1 MKIFFSIIFFARIY
15 TETVERNIC
24 YERTNDERML
34 RGSAWMTAGSI
45 ISRILGALY
54 IIPWYSWF
62 GSDKLQANAL
72 YTKGYTVY
80 SIFLMIAISGIP
92 SAVAKQVAHYNSKNE
107 YGVSKRLF
115 KTSLMALFILGAVCT
130 LVFWL
135 IAPFIS
141 QGDPRMVSI
150 YRSLALALLVIP
162 AMSLLRGYFQGFQDM
177 APSALSQL
185 IEQFLRI
192 IYMLLATYITIKVM
206 GLPFEVGVWQS
217 TFAAFI
223 GAVGGTLLLVGYY
236 LKHKKRLDEL
246 VSQSND
252 QLEITNKTLLKEV
265 LYQALPFI
273 FIACAMS
280 MFNLVDQFT
289 FPVIMQQAGAYS
301 MTQINALYALF
312 AGNANKLIMIV
323 VALSTA
329 MATTAIPLL
338 SEAVARRDSALMKKQ
353 LLESLELLFFV
364 MLPAV
369 FGMAAVS
376 RPLYLVFYGYEATG
390 IFVLAISAY
399 VALAMGLFNVL
410 GSLLQGIYENK
421 QAIKYTTLG
430 LGVKL
435 VLQYPLTLWLGVF
448 GPLLATGIAMSW
460 ASYLMLRFLYLKYNL
475 PTGQLQV
482 NVNKMFIVALLMFGV
497 TLLFVSGY
505 YMVFPGNSRLSA
517 LVGLSLAAGI
527 GGYLYLL
534 ACFKLGLLQ
543 RILGIKVT
551 SKLQKIFRWK

>member
-1 MKIFFSIIFFARIY
+1 MKEQ
-15 TETVERNIC
+15 TMKEK
-24 YERTNDERML
+24 ML

-223 GAVGGTLLLVGYY
+223 GALGGTLLLVGYY

-435 VLQYPLTLWLGVF
+435 ILQYPLTLWLGVF

>member
-1 MKIFFSIIFFARIY
+1 MKEQ
-15 TETVERNIC
+15 TMKEK
-24 YERTNDERML
+24 ML

-115 KTSLMALFILGAVCT
+115 KTSLVALFILGAVCT

-135 IAPFIS
+135 IAPWIS

-150 YRSLALALLVIP
+150 YRSLALALLIIP
-162 AMSLLRGYFQGFQDM
+162 SMSLLRGYFQGFQDM

-206 GLPFEVGVWQS
+206 GLPFEAGVWQS

-236 LKHKKRLDEL
+236 LKHKKRLDKL

-252 QLEITNKTLLKEV
+252 QLKITNATLLKEV

-301 MTQINALYALF
+301 MAQINALYALF
-312 AGNANKLIMIV
+312 AGNTNKLIMIV

-338 SEAVARRDSALMKKQ
+338 SEAVAKCDSTLMKKQ

-421 QAIKYTTLG
+421 QAIKYTAWRLG
-430 LGVKL
+430 LKL

-482 NVNKMFIVALLMFGV
+482 NVNKMFMVALLMFGV
-497 TLLFVSGY
+497 TLLFVGGY
-505 YMVFPGNSRLSA
+505 YMIFPGNSRWSA
-517 LVGLSLAAGI
+517 LVSLSLAAGV

-534 ACFKLGLLQ
+534 ACFKLGLVQ
-543 RILGIKVT
+543 RILGTKVT

>member
-1 MKIFFSIIFFARIY
+1 MKEQ
-15 TETVERNIC
+15 TMKEK
-24 YERTNDERML
+24 ML

-115 KTSLMALFILGAVCT
+115 KTSLVALFILGAVCT

-150 YRSLALALLVIP
+150 YRSLALALLIIP

>member
-1 MKIFFSIIFFARIY
+1 MKEQ
-15 TETVERNIC
+15 TMKEK
-24 YERTNDERML
+24 ML

-236 LKHKKRLDEL
+236 LKHKKSLDEL

>member
-1 MKIFFSIIFFARIY
+1 MKEQ
-15 TETVERNIC
+15 TMKEK
-24 YERTNDERML
+24 ML

-115 KTSLMALFILGAVCT
+115 KTSLVALFILGAVCT

-150 YRSLALALLVIP
+150 YRSLALALLIIP
-162 AMSLLRGYFQGFQDM
+162 VMSLLRGYFQGFQDM

-236 LKHKKRLDEL
+236 LKHKKSLDEL

-435 VLQYPLTLWLGVF
+435 ILQYPLTLWLGVF

-497 TLLFVSGY
+497 TVLFVSGY

>member
-1 MKIFFSIIFFARIY
+1 MKEQ
-15 TETVERNIC
+15 TMKEK
-24 YERTNDERML
+24 ML

-115 KTSLMALFILGAVCT
+115 KTSLVALFILGAVCT

-150 YRSLALALLVIP
+150 YRSLALALLIIP
-162 AMSLLRGYFQGFQDM
+162 SMSLLRGYFQGFQDM

>member
-1 MKIFFSIIFFARIY
+1 MKEQ
-15 TETVERNIC
+15 TMKEK
-24 YERTNDERML
+24 ML

>member
-1 MKIFFSIIFFARIY
+1 MKEQ
-15 TETVERNIC
+15 TMKEK
-24 YERTNDERML
+24 ML

-223 GAVGGTLLLVGYY
+223 GAVGGTLLVVGDY

>member
-1 MKIFFSIIFFARIY
+1 MKEQ
-15 TETVERNIC
+15 TMKEK
-24 YERTNDERML
+24 ML

-301 MTQINALYALF
+301 ITQINALYALF

-551 SKLQKIFRWK
+551 SKLQKIIRWK

>member
-1 MKIFFSIIFFARIY
+1 MKEQ
-15 TETVERNIC
+15 TMKEK
-24 YERTNDERML
+24 ML

-62 GSDKLQANAL
+62 VSDKLQANAL

-252 QLEITNKTLLKEV
+252 QLKITNKTLLKEV

-435 VLQYPLTLWLGVF
+435 ILQYPLTLWLGVF

>member
-1 MKIFFSIIFFARIY
+1 MKEQ
-15 TETVERNIC
+15 TMKEK
-24 YERTNDERML
+24 ML

-115 KTSLMALFILGAVCT
+115 KTSLVALFILGAVCT

-236 LKHKKRLDEL
+236 LKHKKSLDEL

-435 VLQYPLTLWLGVF
+435 ILQYPLTLWLGVF

>member
-1 MKIFFSIIFFARIY
+1 MKEQ
-15 TETVERNIC
+15 TMKEK
-24 YERTNDERML
+24 ML

-115 KTSLMALFILGAVCT
+115 KTSLVALFILGAVCT
-130 LVFWL
+130 LIFGL

-150 YRSLALALLVIP
+150 YRSLALALLIIP

-435 VLQYPLTLWLGVF
+435 ILQYPLTLWLGVF

>member
-1 MKIFFSIIFFARIY
+1 MKEQ
-15 TETVERNIC
+15 TMKEK
-24 YERTNDERML
+24 ML

-115 KTSLMALFILGAVCT
+115 KTSLVALCILGAVCT
-130 LVFWL
+130 LIFWL

-150 YRSLALALLVIP
+150 YRSLALALLIIP
-162 AMSLLRGYFQGFQDM
+162 SMSLLRGYFQGFQDM

-399 VALAMGLFNVL
+399 IALAMGLFNVL

-543 RILGIKVT
+543 RILGIKVI

>member
-1 MKIFFSIIFFARIY
+1 MKEQ
-15 TETVERNIC
+15 TMKEK
-24 YERTNDERML
+24 ML

-192 IYMLLATYITIKVM
+192 IYMVLGTYITIKVM

-410 GSLLQGIYENK
+410 GSPLQGIYENK

>member
-1 MKIFFSIIFFARIY
+1 MKEQ
-15 TETVERNIC
+15 TMKEK
-24 YERTNDERML
+24 ML

-115 KTSLMALFILGAVCT
+115 KTSLVALFILGAVCT

>member
-1 MKIFFSIIFFARIY
+1 MKEQ
-15 TETVERNIC
+15 TMKEK
-24 YERTNDERML
+24 ML

-150 YRSLALALLVIP
+150 YRSLALALLIIP

-289 FPVIMQQAGAYS
+289 FLVIMQQAGAYS

>member
-1 MKIFFSIIFFARIY
+1 MKEQ
-15 TETVERNIC
+15 TMKEK
-24 YERTNDERML
+24 ML

-329 MATTAIPLL
+329 MATTVIPLL

>member
-1 MKIFFSIIFFARIY
+1 MKEQ
-15 TETVERNIC
+15 TMKEK
-24 YERTNDERML
+24 ML

-150 YRSLALALLVIP
+150 YRSLALALLIIP
-162 AMSLLRGYFQGFQDM
+162 SMSLLRGYFQGFQDM

>member
-1 MKIFFSIIFFARIY
+1 MKEQ
-15 TETVERNIC
+15 TMKEK
-24 YERTNDERML
+24 ML

-115 KTSLMALFILGAVCT
+115 KTSLVALFILGAVCT
-130 LVFWL
+130 LIFWL

-150 YRSLALALLVIP
+150 YRSLALALLIIP

-435 VLQYPLTLWLGVF
+435 ILQYPLTLWLGVF

-517 LVGLSLAAGI
+517 LVGLSLAAGF

>member
-1 MKIFFSIIFFARIY
+1 MKEQ
-15 TETVERNIC
+15 TMKEK
-24 YERTNDERML
+24 ML

-150 YRSLALALLVIP
+150 YRSLALALLIIP
-162 AMSLLRGYFQGFQDM
+162 SMSLLRGYFQGFQDM

-236 LKHKKRLDEL
+236 LKHKKSLDEL

>member
-1 MKIFFSIIFFARIY
+1 MKEQ
-15 TETVERNIC
+15 TMKEK
-24 YERTNDERML
+24 ML

-115 KTSLMALFILGAVCT
+115 KTSLVALFILGAVCT

-150 YRSLALALLVIP
+150 YRSLALALLIIP
-162 AMSLLRGYFQGFQDM
+162 VMSLLRGYFQGFQDM

-192 IYMLLATYITIKVM
+192 IYMLLATYITIKVI
-206 GLPFEVGVWQS
+206 GSPFEVGVWQS

-497 TLLFVSGY
+497 TVLFVSGY

>member
-1 MKIFFSIIFFARIY
+1 MKEQ
-15 TETVERNIC
+15 TMKEK
-24 YERTNDERML
+24 ML

-115 KTSLMALFILGAVCT
+115 KTSLVALFILGAVCT

-135 IAPFIS
+135 IAPWIS

-150 YRSLALALLVIP
+150 YRSLSLALLIIP
-162 AMSLLRGYFQGFQDM
+162 SMSLLRGYFQGFQDM

-206 GLPFEVGVWQS
+206 GLPFEAGVWQS

-236 LKHKKRLDEL
+236 LKHKKRLDKL

-252 QLEITNKTLLKEV
+252 QLKITNATLLKEV

-301 MTQINALYALF
+301 MAQINALYALF

-338 SEAVARRDSALMKKQ
+338 SEAVAKCDSTLMKKQ

-421 QAIKYTTLG
+421 QAIKYTAWGLG
-430 LGVKL
+430 LKL

-482 NVNKMFIVALLMFGV
+482 NVNKMFMVALLMFGV
-497 TLLFVSGY
+497 TLLFVGGY
-505 YMVFPGNSRLSA
+505 YMIFPGNSRWSA
-517 LVGLSLAAGI
+517 LVSLSLAAGV
-527 GGYLYLL
+527 GGCLYLL
-534 ACFKLGLLQ
+534 ACFKLGLVQ
-543 RILGIKVT
+543 RILGTKVT

>member
-1 MKIFFSIIFFARIY
+1 MKEQ
-15 TETVERNIC
+15 TMKEK
-24 YERTNDERML
+24 ML

-130 LVFWL
+130 LIFWL

-150 YRSLALALLVIP
+150 YRSLALALLIIP
-162 AMSLLRGYFQGFQDM
+162 SMSLLRGYFQGFQDM

-236 LKHKKRLDEL
+236 LKHKKSLDEL

>member
-1 MKIFFSIIFFARIY
+1 MKEQ
-15 TETVERNIC
+15 TMKEK
-24 YERTNDERML
+24 ML

-517 LVGLSLAAGI
+517 LVGLSLAAGT

>member
-1 MKIFFSIIFFARIY
+1 MKEQ
-15 TETVERNIC
+15 TMKEK
-24 YERTNDERML
+24 ML

-150 YRSLALALLVIP
+150 YRSLALALLIIP
-162 AMSLLRGYFQGFQDM
+162 VMSLLRGYFQGFQDM

-236 LKHKKRLDEL
+236 LKHKKSLDEL

>member
-1 MKIFFSIIFFARIY
+1 M
-15 TETVERNIC
+15 
-24 YERTNDERML
+24 
-34 RGSAWMTAGSI
+34 
-45 ISRILGALY
+45 
-54 IIPWYSWF
+54 
-62 GSDKLQANAL
+62 
-72 YTKGYTVY
+72 
-80 SIFLMIAISGIP
+80 
-92 SAVAKQVAHYNSKNE
+92 
-107 YGVSKRLF
+107 
-115 KTSLMALFILGAVCT
+115 
-130 LVFWL
+130 
-135 IAPFIS
+135 
-141 QGDPRMVSI
+141 
-150 YRSLALALLVIP
+150 
-162 AMSLLRGYFQGFQDM
+162 
-177 APSALSQL
+177 
-185 IEQFLRI
+185 
-192 IYMLLATYITIKVM
+192 
-206 GLPFEVGVWQS
+206 
-217 TFAAFI
+217 
-223 GAVGGTLLLVGYY
+223 
-236 LKHKKRLDEL
+236 DEL

-369 FGMAAVS
+369 FGMVAVS

-448 GPLLATGIAMSW
+448 GPLLATGIAMS
-460 ASYLMLRFLYLKYNL
+460 
-475 PTGQLQV
+475 
-482 NVNKMFIVALLMFGV
+482 
-497 TLLFVSGY
+497 
-505 YMVFPGNSRLSA
+505 
-517 LVGLSLAAGI
+517 
-527 GGYLYLL
+527 
-534 ACFKLGLLQ
+534 
-543 RILGIKVT
+543 
-551 SKLQKIFRWK
+551 

>member
-1 MKIFFSIIFFARIY
+1 MKEQ
-15 TETVERNIC
+15 TMKEK
-24 YERTNDERML
+24 ML

-369 FGMAAVS
+369 FGMAAVC

-435 VLQYPLTLWLGVF
+435 VLHYPLTLWLGVF

>member
-1 MKIFFSIIFFARIY
+1 MKEQ
-15 TETVERNIC
+15 TMKEK
-24 YERTNDERML
+24 ML

-72 YTKGYTVY
+72 YPKWYTVY

-115 KTSLMALFILGAVCT
+115 KTSLVALFILGAICT

-150 YRSLALALLVIP
+150 YRSLALALLIIP
-162 AMSLLRGYFQGFQDM
+162 VMSLLRGYFQGFQDM

-236 LKHKKRLDEL
+236 LKHKKSLDEL

-421 QAIKYTTLG
+421 QAIKCTTLG

-435 VLQYPLTLWLGVF
+435 ILQYPLTLWLGVF

>member
-1 MKIFFSIIFFARIY
+1 MKEQ
-15 TETVERNIC
+15 TMKEK
-24 YERTNDERML
+24 ML

-162 AMSLLRGYFQGFQDM
+162 AMSLLRGYFQVFQYM

>member
-1 MKIFFSIIFFARIY
+1 MKEQ
-15 TETVERNIC
+15 TMKEK
-24 YERTNDERML
+24 ML

-115 KTSLMALFILGAVCT
+115 KTSLVALFILGAVCT

-135 IAPFIS
+135 IAPWIS

-150 YRSLALALLVIP
+150 YRSLALALLIIP
-162 AMSLLRGYFQGFQDM
+162 SMSLLRGYFQGFQDM

-206 GLPFEVGVWQS
+206 GLPFEAGVWQS
-217 TFAAFI
+217 TFAAFV

-252 QLEITNKTLLKEV
+252 QLEITNATLLKEV

-301 MTQINALYALF
+301 MAQINALYALF

-338 SEAVARRDSALMKKQ
+338 SEAVAKRDSTLMKKQ

-421 QAIKYTTLG
+421 QAIKYTALG
-430 LGVKL
+430 LGLKL

-460 ASYLMLRFLYLKYNL
+460 ASYLMLRFLYLKYDL

-482 NVNKMFIVALLMFGV
+482 NVNKMFMVALLMFGV
-497 TLLFVSGY
+497 TLLFVGGY
-505 YMVFPGNSRLSA
+505 YMIFPGNSRWSA
-517 LVGLSLAAGI
+517 LLGLSLAAGI

-543 RILGIKVT
+543 RILGTKVT
-551 SKLQKIFRWK
+551 SKLQKIFRWR

>member
-1 MKIFFSIIFFARIY
+1 MKEQ
-15 TETVERNIC
+15 TMKEK
-24 YERTNDERML
+24 ML

-115 KTSLMALFILGAVCT
+115 KTSLVALFILGAVCT
-130 LVFWL
+130 LIFGL

-150 YRSLALALLVIP
+150 YRSLALALLIIP
-162 AMSLLRGYFQGFQDM
+162 SMSLLRGYFQGFQDM

-435 VLQYPLTLWLGVF
+435 ILQYPLTLWLGVF

>member
-1 MKIFFSIIFFARIY
+1 MKEQ
-15 TETVERNIC
+15 TMKEK
-24 YERTNDERML
+24 ML

-115 KTSLMALFILGAVCT
+115 KTSLVALFILVAVCT

-150 YRSLALALLVIP
+150 YRSLALALLIIP
-162 AMSLLRGYFQGFQDM
+162 VMSLLRGYFQGFQDM

-192 IYMLLATYITIKVM
+192 IYMLLATYITIKVI
-206 GLPFEVGVWQS
+206 GSPFEVGVWQS

-236 LKHKKRLDEL
+236 LKHKKSLDEL

-435 VLQYPLTLWLGVF
+435 ILQYPLTLWLGVF

>member
-1 MKIFFSIIFFARIY
+1 MKEQ
-15 TETVERNIC
+15 TMKEK
-24 YERTNDERML
+24 ML

-115 KTSLMALFILGAVCT
+115 KASLMALFILGAVCT

-150 YRSLALALLVIP
+150 YRSLALALLIIP
-162 AMSLLRGYFQGFQDM
+162 VMSLLRGYFQGFQDM

-192 IYMLLATYITIKVM
+192 IYMLLATYITIKVI
-206 GLPFEVGVWQS
+206 GSPFEVGVWQS

-236 LKHKKRLDEL
+236 LKHKKSLDEL

>member
-1 MKIFFSIIFFARIY
+1 MKEQ
-15 TETVERNIC
+15 TMKEK
-24 YERTNDERML
+24 ML

-115 KTSLMALFILGAVCT
+115 KTSLVALFILGAVCT

-497 TLLFVSGY
+497 TVLFVSGY

>member
-1 MKIFFSIIFFARIY
+1 MKEQ
-15 TETVERNIC
+15 TMKEK
-24 YERTNDERML
+24 ML

-115 KTSLMALFILGAVCT
+115 KTSLVALFILGAICT

-150 YRSLALALLVIP
+150 YRSLALALLIIP
-162 AMSLLRGYFQGFQDM
+162 VMSLLRGYFQGFQDM

-192 IYMLLATYITIKVM
+192 IYMLLATYITIKVI
-206 GLPFEVGVWQS
+206 GSPFEVGVWQS

-236 LKHKKRLDEL
+236 LKHKKSLDEL

-435 VLQYPLTLWLGVF
+435 ILQYPLTLWLGVF

-497 TLLFVSGY
+497 TVLFVSGY

>member
-1 MKIFFSIIFFARIY
+1 MKEQ
-15 TETVERNIC
+15 TMKEK
-24 YERTNDERML
+24 ML

-115 KTSLMALFILGAVCT
+115 KTSLVALFILGAVCT

-150 YRSLALALLVIP
+150 YRSLALALLIIP
-162 AMSLLRGYFQGFQDM
+162 VMSLLRGYFQGFQDM

-192 IYMLLATYITIKVM
+192 IYMLLATYITIKVI
-206 GLPFEVGVWQS
+206 GSPFEVGVWQS

-435 VLQYPLTLWLGVF
+435 ILQYPLTLWLGVF

>member
-1 MKIFFSIIFFARIY
+1 MKEQ
-15 TETVERNIC
+15 TMKEK
-24 YERTNDERML
+24 ML

-115 KTSLMALFILGAVCT
+115 KTSLVALFILGAVCT
-130 LVFWL
+130 LIFWL

-150 YRSLALALLVIP
+150 YRSLALALLIIP
-162 AMSLLRGYFQGFQDM
+162 SMSLLRGYFQGFQDM
-177 APSALSQL
+177 EPSALSQL